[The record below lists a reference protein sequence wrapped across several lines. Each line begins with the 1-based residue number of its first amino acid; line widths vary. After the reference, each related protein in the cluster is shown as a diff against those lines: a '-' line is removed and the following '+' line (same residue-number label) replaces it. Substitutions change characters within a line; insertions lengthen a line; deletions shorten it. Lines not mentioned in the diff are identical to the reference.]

1 MVGKTN
7 GTRDTVAES
16 EGEREPD
23 EHQIV
28 PQESLLAQVN
38 YSLYVCILAAVY
50 NIRLV

>member
-23 EHQIV
+23 VV

-38 YSLYVCILAAVY
+38 YSLYVCTLAAVY
-50 NIRLV
+50 NISLV

>member
-7 GTRDTVAES
+7 GTRDTVA